1 MLVTVT
7 LVSCLLG
14 SVAAQD
20 SALGKTAYVQL
31 MVGCL
36 GETSYK
42 EYLDSVAAAGRE
54 CGAGVGVQGFFPGLA
69 SLLHSPSLAHFP
81 QGIPFSQS
89 GSVVLQR
96 PLGVLGSSRVT
107 PQHPGILP
115 QQLGVFGAQPGITLG
130 QPGILA
136 GQPGIIAGQ
145 PGILSGQPGIL
156 SGQPGILSGQPGI
169 LSGQPGILAQQ
180 PGTFPQESGIFSSLL
195 DSQSRVTP
203 VGITDSVPPI
213 SSPVGPSYP
222 GIRQKRQVSLNLADI
237 QRTRENMRALVNNFT
252 CILTKLAVVNAN
264 LDLNHSG
271 LSNSVINLP
280 VARELKQDLLN
291 AINYCT
297 DTTRCLPLEKQ
308 QLPIP
313 HKLKRVM
320 EYIKCEKEMRLKAC
334 HKNNIRQRVQNISLG
349 HLPHDGSQFNG
360 VEEIVTLLVDAQS
373 VHELELI

>member
-1 MLVTVT
+1 MLVKVT
-7 LVSCLLG
+7 LVSCLVG
-14 SVAAQD
+14 SVVAQD
-20 SALGKTAYVQL
+20 SALGKTAYLQL
-31 MVGCL
+31 MAGCL

-54 CGAGVGVQGFFPGLA
+54 CGTSVGVQSFFPGLA
-69 SLLHSPSLAHFP
+69 SLFHSPSLAHFSP
-81 QGIPFSQS
+81 GQL
-89 GSVVLQR
+89 GSVVLQG
-96 PLGVLGSSRVT
+96 PPGILGSSRIT
-107 PQHPGILP
+107 PQHPGILS
-115 QQLGVFGAQPGITLG
+115 QQLGVFGSQPGISG
-130 QPGILA
+130 QPGILS
-136 GQPGIIAGQ
+136 GQL
-145 PGILSGQPGIL
+145 GILSGQPGIL

-169 LSGQPGILAQQ
+169 LSGQQGILAQQ
-180 PGTFPQESGIFSSLL
+180 PGTFPQESGIFSSLV

-222 GIRQKRQVSLNLADI
+222 GIRQKRTVNLNLADI
-237 QRTRENMRALVNNFT
+237 KQTRENMRALVNNFT

-271 LSNSVINLP
+271 LSNSVVNLP

-297 DTTRCLPLEKQ
+297 DMTQCLPLEKQ
-308 QLPIP
+308 QLPVP

-320 EYIKCEKEMRLKAC
+320 EYVKCEKEMRLKAC
-334 HKNNIRQRVQNISLG
+334 HKHSIRQRIQNISLG
-349 HLPHDGSQFNG
+349 RLPHDGSQFNS

-373 VHELELI
+373 AHELELI